1 MWRHLF
7 SVNSNTLYAHTRL
20 NFMWSSFIWMT
31 SIHNVSIVT
40 KRNMIYSTIVMCFI
54 IIRSD
59 TFCPHHNTLE
69 ACEHTFGFFRGIK
82 RFFNIMECVGI
93 EEKISRKRAA
103 MYESDLKRYHSWNKG
118 CQAIFSVFVQETNN
132 CTSGLYNKDGTFK
145 IDSSSPSF
153 MCIWST
159 LVLLIKS
166 VNGEI
171 CQTMKGFSFLE
182 SGGFSP
188 FSCHF
193 PTSDMTELR
202 EKLLKY
208 LLLIF

>member
-1 MWRHLF
+1 ME
-7 SVNSNTLYAHTRL
+7 
-20 NFMWSSFIWMT
+20 T
-31 SIHNVSIVT
+31 SRNV
-40 KRNMIYSTIVMCFI
+40 R
-54 IIRSD
+54 IRSEILSLSEEGVLGNA
-59 TFCPHHNTLE
+59 F
-69 ACEHTFGFFRGIK
+69 
-82 RFFNIMECVGI
+82 RFF
-93 EEKISRKRAA
+93 
-103 MYESDLKRYHSWNKG
+103 
-118 CQAIFSVFVQETNN
+118 QETNN

-171 CQTMKGFSFLE
+171 CQTMKGFGFSE